1 MILTRISVAHPVFA
15 TMMMAAIVVIGLFS
29 YGRLGLDQFPDV
41 DLPVVV
47 VATTYSGASPETV
60 ESEITRPVEQ
70 AVNTIGGVDRVTS
83 QSFEGRSLVIVE
95 FTLDTDSRT
104 AAQEVR
110 DRVSRLEAGFADG
123 IDTPQVTRFNPDDQP
138 ILSLAVSSA
147 TKTLPELTTL
157 ADQVITR
164 RLNTVPGV
172 GQTAIVG
179 GAERQIQVLL
189 NPERMEAFGV
199 APATVMDAI
208 RRENQDIAAGTLTAG
223 ITGRNV
229 TVEGRITDAAGFERI
244 IVKSDEGAPI
254 RLADVATV
262 REAGAELT
270 SRAAFCGVPALG
282 VDVVKVQD
290 TNTVAVAR
298 ALRAEIEKLKV
309 ELAGQGVELAVSR
322 DNSRSIA
329 AQVADVQRTLI
340 EGALL
345 TVAIVFL
352 FLNSWRSTVITGL
365 TLPISV
371 IGTFAVIHLLGF
383 TLNTMTLLA
392 LSLAIG
398 ILIDDAIVVRE
409 NITRHLHMGKSHR
422 QAAIDGTEE
431 IGLAVLA
438 TTLSIVAVFLP
449 VAFMGGIIGR
459 FFLEFGVT
467 VAVAVLISLFVSFT
481 LDPMLSS
488 VWYDPASQPDAR
500 RGPLGRLVARFDRGF
515 ERTAAR
521 YASVIRWTF
530 RHRILTLGAILLTFG
545 ISLALVPR
553 IGAEFVPAGDRGEFT
568 VSIETPEGSSLD
580 YTARKVSQVE
590 RILAG
595 VPEIATYYSTVNAAA
610 SRGFNSATV
619 AVTLKPITERT
630 RATMDLAEPLRE
642 RVSRIAGLTV
652 SVNQPSLGGGGGGG
666 ASAKPLQ
673 VSVLGEGE
681 AELTRLSDEIMARLR
696 AIPGAV
702 EVESSLDDQQPTLAV
717 RVRQEAASDLG
728 VSLQAIGDTLRPL
741 VAGDAISVWNAPD
754 GETYDVLVRLPE
766 AGRERAAQLGELR
779 VASSRQDAS
788 GRPILVSL
796 DQVAD
801 VVDSV
806 APSSINRRDLSREVR
821 ISANVEG
828 RALGEV
834 VADLQRE
841 IAGLTLAPGYR
852 VSFGGEAEDMAES
865 FGYAIQA
872 LGLAVIFIYLILAS
886 QFGSFLQP
894 LAIMTS
900 LPLSLIGVLLG
911 LLATGSTLNMF
922 SIIGFIMLMGLVT
935 KNAILLVDYSN
946 QARARGLS
954 LRDSLAEAGQVRLRP
969 IVMTT
974 LAMIFG
980 MLPLALGLGE
990 GGEQRAPMAH
1000 AVIGGLL
1007 SSTVLTLIFVPVALT
1022 YLDGL
1027 ARRLRPFLPRSA
1039 DEAHSGEAAHPAE

>member
-29 YGRLGLDQFPDV
+29 YNRLGLDQFPDV
-41 DLPVVV
+41 DVPVVV
-47 VATTYSGASPETV
+47 VATTYDGASPQAV
-60 ESEITRPVEQ
+60 ESEITRPIEQ

-83 QSFEGRSLVIVE
+83 QSYEGRSLVIVE
-95 FTLDTDSRT
+95 FTLETNSQS
-104 AAQEVR
+104 ASQEVR
-110 DRVSRLEAGFADG
+110 DRVSRVQSSFADG
-123 IDTPQVTRFNPDDQP
+123 IDAPQITRFNPDDQP

-147 TKTLPELTTL
+147 TKSLPDLTSL
-157 ADQVITR
+157 ADQVLTK
-164 RLNTVPGV
+164 RLNVVPGV
-172 GQTAIVG
+172 GQTSILG
-179 GAERQIQVLL
+179 GAERQIQILL
-189 NPERMEAFGV
+189 DPARMEAFGV
-199 APATVMDAI
+199 GTAGVMDAI
-208 RRENQDIAAGTLTAG
+208 RRENKDIAAGTLTSG
-223 ITGRNV
+223 ISGQNV
-229 TVEGRITDAAGFERI
+229 TVEGRIADVPGFERI
-244 IVKSDEGAPI
+244 IVATDGGAAI
-254 RLADVATV
+254 RLTDVASV
-262 REAGAELT
+262 REGGAELT
-270 SRAAFCGVPALG
+270 SRAAYDGVPALG
-282 VDVVKVQD
+282 IDVVKVQG

-298 ALRAEIEKLKV
+298 DLQAEVVKLQS
-309 ELAGQGVELAVSR
+309 EFASQGVQIAVSR
-322 DNSRSIA
+322 DNSRAIA
-329 AQVADVQRTLI
+329 AQVSDVQRTLI
-340 EGALL
+340 EGAAL
-345 TVAIVFL
+345 TVVIVFL

-371 IGTFAVIHLLGF
+371 IGTFAVIHFLGF

-459 FFLEFGVT
+459 FFLQFGVT
-467 VAVAVLISLFVSFT
+467 VSVAVLISLFVSFT

-488 VWYDPASQPDAR
+488 VWYDPASRPNAK
-500 RGPLGRLVARFDRGF
+500 RGPIGRIVAAFDRGF
-515 ERTAAR
+515 EGLAAN

-530 RHRILTLGAILLTFG
+530 RHRLVTLGLILATFVA
-545 ISLALVPR
+545 SLMLVPR
-553 IGAEFVPAGDRGEFT
+553 IGAEFVPVGDLGEFT

-590 RILAG
+590 RVLEAM
-595 VPEIATYYSTVNAAA
+595 PEVATTYSTVNAASA
-610 SRGFNSATV
+610 RGYNSASV
-619 AVTLKPITERT
+619 AVTLVPIAERSRST
-630 RATMDLAEPLRE
+630 LDLSTPLRE
-642 RVSRIAGLTV
+642 RLSRIAGLTV
-652 SVNQPSLGGGGGGG
+652 SVNQPSLGGGGSG
-666 ASAKPLQ
+666 ANAKPLQ

-681 AELTRLSDEIMARLR
+681 GELKRLSDEVIARLGR
-696 AIPGAV
+696 IPGAV
-702 EVESSLDDQQPTLAV
+702 EIESSIDDRQPTLAV

-728 VSLQAIGDTLRPL
+728 VSLQSIGDTLYPL
-741 VAGDAISVWNAPD
+741 VAGSAISVWNAPD

-766 AGRERAAQLGELR
+766 EGRERAGQLRELR
-779 VASSRQDAS
+779 IATDRRDADGRAVLVA
-788 GRPILVSL
+788 L

-801 VVDSV
+801 VVDSA
-806 APSSINRRDLSREVR
+806 APSSIDRRDLTREVR

-834 VADLQRE
+834 VSELQRQIPE
-841 IAGLTLAPGYR
+841 IAVPAGYR
-852 VSFGGEAEDMAES
+852 ISFGGDAENMAES
-865 FGYAIQA
+865 FGYAVQA
-872 LGLAVIFIYLILAS
+872 LALAVIFIYLILAS

-894 LAIMTS
+894 LAIMVS

-922 SIIGFIMLMGLVT
+922 SAIGFIMLMGLVT
-935 KNAILLVDYSN
+935 KNAILIVDYSN
-946 QARARGLS
+946 QARGRGLT
-954 LRDSLAEAGQVRLRP
+954 LRESLAEAGQVRLRP

-980 MLPLALGLGE
+980 MVPLAMGLGE

-1022 YLDGL
+1022 YLDGF
-1027 ARRLRPFLPRSA
+1027 ARRTRRFLPRAA
-1039 DEAHSGEAAHPAE
+1039 DDVAAEGRTPAE

>member
-1 MILTRISVAHPVFA
+1 M
-15 TMMMAAIVVIGLFS
+15 
-29 YGRLGLDQFPDV
+29 
-41 DLPVVV
+41 
-47 VATTYSGASPETV
+47 
-60 ESEITRPVEQ
+60 
-70 AVNTIGGVDRVTS
+70 
-83 QSFEGRSLVIVE
+83 
-95 FTLDTDSRT
+95 
-104 AAQEVR
+104 
-110 DRVSRLEAGFADG
+110 
-123 IDTPQVTRFNPDDQP
+123 TRFNPDDQP

-189 NPERMEAFGV
+189 DPERMEAFGV

-254 RLADVATV
+254 RLADVALV

-270 SRAAFCGVPALG
+270 SRAAYRGVPALG

-298 ALRAEIEKLKV
+298 ALRAEIERTESRAGGAGRRACRLARQLALDRRAGRRRAAHADRGRAADRRDRFPV
-309 ELAGQGVELAVSR
+309 PELLA
-322 DNSRSIA
+322 
-329 AQVADVQRTLI
+329 
-340 EGALL
+340 
-345 TVAIVFL
+345 
-352 FLNSWRSTVITGL
+352 LNRHHGL

-371 IGTFAVIHLLGF
+371 IGTFAVIHAFGF

-409 NITRHLHMGKSHR
+409 NITRHLHMGKSHAR
-422 QAAIDGTEE
+422 AAIDGTEE

-488 VWYDPASQPDAR
+488 VWYDPASQPNAE

-521 YASVIRWTF
+521 YASLIRWTF
-530 RHRILTLGAILLTFG
+530 RHRVVTLVAILLTFG

-568 VSIETPEGSSLD
+568 VSIETPEARRSTTPRARSRRSSASWPACRRSRR
-580 YTARKVSQVE
+580 TIPR
-590 RILAG
+590 
-595 VPEIATYYSTVNAAA
+595 STPPPRAA
-610 SRGFNSATV
+610 STPRTV

-642 RVSRIAGLTV
+642 RLSRIAGLTV

-666 ASAKPLQ
+666 ANAKPLQ

-681 AELTRLSDEIMARLR
+681 AELKRLSDEIMARLR

-702 EVESSLDDQQPTLAV
+702 EIESSLDDEQPTLAV

-766 AGRERAAQLGELR
+766 AGRARAGQLAELR

-852 VSFGGEAEDMAES
+852 VTFGGEAENMAES
-865 FGYAIQA
+865 FGYAVQA
-872 LGLAVIFIYLILAS
+872 LGS
-886 QFGSFLQP
+886 
-894 LAIMTS
+894 
-900 LPLSLIGVLLG
+900 
-911 LLATGSTLNMF
+911 
-922 SIIGFIMLMGLVT
+922 
-935 KNAILLVDYSN
+935 
-946 QARARGLS
+946 R
-954 LRDSLAEAGQVRLRP
+954 
-969 IVMTT
+969 
-974 LAMIFG
+974 
-980 MLPLALGLGE
+980 
-990 GGEQRAPMAH
+990 
-1000 AVIGGLL
+1000 
-1007 SSTVLTLIFVPVALT
+1007 
-1022 YLDGL
+1022 
-1027 ARRLRPFLPRSA
+1027 
-1039 DEAHSGEAAHPAE
+1039 